1 MTRRSRSPTPLA
13 AFRPAGSNA
22 ERTRRHNRRLVLG
35 HVRAAGRVGR
45 AEIARGSALSVQAV
59 GNIVAELENEGLL
72 VEVGRRVG
80 GRGLPAM
87 QYAVNAAG
95 GHALGVEIRP
105 DALLFALIDLDGT
118 PRFSTREPLEGASP
132 ETVAARLAALRN
144 RALAELALSPATL
157 LGAGVVMP
165 GPFVETGLSGAA
177 SELPHWRGVDAR
189 ALFADAL
196 GLDVVVENDANAAA
210 VGERVSGAARRLDGY
225 AFLYFGTGIGLG
237 IVHEGRLFRG
247 AGGNAGEIG
256 HVRVPHAD
264 GARPLEDVAGRLA
277 LRRRL
282 ARADLVADTA
292 DAIEALHAA
301 REPHL
306 LAWLDEAIPAVAH
319 AVATVE
325 NLFDPGTVIL
335 GGALP
340 DTLLDEMIA
349 RLPLPDASVAMRGDR
364 QVPRV
369 LRGASGRMTAALGG
383 AALVVNRTFTPQLAA
398 LG

>member
-1 MTRRSRSPTPLA
+1 MIRRSRSGGA
-13 AFRPAGSNA
+13 AATFRPAGSNA
-22 ERTRRHNRRLVLG
+22 ERTRLHNRRLVLG
-35 HVRAAGRVGR
+35 HVRAAGAVGR

-59 GNIVAELENEGLL
+59 GNIVAELEAEGLL
-72 VEVGRRVG
+72 VEAGRRSG

-118 PRFSTREPLEGASP
+118 PRFSVREPLARATPDDVAS
-132 ETVAARLAALRN
+132 RLVALRE
-144 RALAELALSPATL
+144 RALGTLGIVPSTL
-157 LGAGVVMP
+157 LGAGIVMP

-177 SELPHWRGVDAR
+177 SELPHWRGADAR

-196 GLDVVVENDANAAA
+196 ALDVVVENDANAAA
-210 VGERVSGAARRLDGY
+210 MGERVSGAARRLDGY
-225 AFLYFGTGIGLG
+225 AFLYFGTGVGLG
-237 IVHEGRLFRG
+237 VVHEGRLFRG
-247 AGGNAGEIG
+247 ANGNAGEIG
-256 HVRVPHAD
+256 HVTLPGGRA
-264 GARPLEDVAGRLA
+264 LEDVAGRLA
-277 LRRRL
+277 LRRCL
-282 ARADLVADTA
+282 AEGGLAADTA
-292 DAIEALHAA
+292 EAIEALHAA

-319 AVATVE
+319 AVAIVE

-340 DTLLDEMIA
+340 DALLDEMIE

-364 QVPRV
+364 TVPRV

-383 AALVVNRTFTPQLAA
+383 AGLVVNRTFTPQLAA